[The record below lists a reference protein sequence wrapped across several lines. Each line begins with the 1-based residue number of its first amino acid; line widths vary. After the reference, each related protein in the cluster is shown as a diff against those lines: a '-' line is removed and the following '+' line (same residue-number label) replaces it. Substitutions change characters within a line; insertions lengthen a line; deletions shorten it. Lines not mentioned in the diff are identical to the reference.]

1 MIGPRSNG
9 GGERPTRKGST
20 TGDSLAAVRTIKLS
34 TVDAFVV
41 VDLDDAPVATGI
53 VRQGPKILPSGA
65 EDLARSLTY
74 TYASLGMAR
83 SGASAGINAPDDAKA
98 EPIAAFAAEIAAMGG
113 TVLLDPG
120 KGVTAADLAPVQA
133 ADPRRPIGGPL
144 RDSLVA
150 AGAVAAAA
158 HALGG
163 LDGRRVA
170 IEGFAAS
177 SKALVAQLLAQ
188 GATVVG
194 VSTAKGSVRNA
205 AGFSA
210 DELAQGVALV
220 GEGADPAFKVLG
232 VECDVLFAGSKA
244 GAIDHKGAPFITAQA
259 VVPTGTIPVTAKALA
274 ALRRAGVAVLP
285 DFVTLAGPVHA
296 AWAAADASDDALLAE
311 VSATVHAILD
321 EVAGH
326 GDGPLLAA
334 CYRAEAF
341 LATWAGALPFGR
353 PLAA

>member
-1 MIGPRSNG
+1 
-9 GGERPTRKGST
+9 
-20 TGDSLAAVRTIKLS
+20 VRTIKLS

-98 EPIAAFAAEIAAMGG
+98 EPIAAFAAEIAAVGG

-120 KGVTAADLAPVQA
+120 KGITAADLAPVRA
-133 ADPRRPIGGPL
+133 NDPRTEIGGAR
-144 RDSLVA
+144 RDALIA
-150 AGAVAAAA
+150 AGAVAAAEQ
-158 HALGG
+158 ALGG
-163 LDGRRVA
+163 LDGRKVA

-177 SKALVAQLLAQ
+177 SKALVAQLAAK
-188 GATVVG
+188 GATIVG
-194 VSTAKGSVRNA
+194 VATAKGSVRNA

-210 DELAQGVALV
+210 DDLAQGASLV

-232 VECDVLFAGSKA
+232 VDCDVLFAGSKA
-244 GAIDHKGAPFITAQA
+244 GAIDHKGAPFVTAKA
-259 VVPTGTIPVTAKALA
+259 IVPTGTIPVTAKALA

-285 DFVTLAGPVHA
+285 DFVTLAGPVLA
-296 AWAAADASDDALLAE
+296 AWDGAGKSDDELAAATAAA
-311 VSATVHAILD
+311 VRGILD
-321 EVAGH
+321 EISGH
-326 GDGPLLAA
+326 ADGPLLAA

-341 LATWAGALPFGR
+341 LSSWRPSLPFGR